1 MAAPFVPR
9 ADSGGRTTAPD
20 VNNDD
25 SAIQRLLSPLRTSG
39 NFCRRHLPLDAA
51 RGPEWR
57 ESESVSLSSLA
68 RLCKAA
74 RECARKPWGAVSGI
88 TQGPGPP
95 DKLPRPSFPFCQ
107 RARSATC
114 AGQTKVAM
122 RRNSFGCIVTEFAA
136 ADFPR
141 QPIFRQVALPS
152 SPPPGHP
159 PAAAQQA
166 AAAAGSCPELPW
178 AAPRLAKRCRARPP
192 AAAALLAGGSHV
204 RARTPQQLPARRRL
218 MRAATAPR
226 GRSGRRLQRPPRA
239 RAGRHYLRRRFQRGQ
254 HRLQRVQQ
262 LQLVLLRRR
271 RIRTRAAG
279 TQAGGTTSAARRVR
293 AQATA
298 SGTASSAAR
307 TASSGSRSA
316 GASGAASAGALWV
329 PPGAAVP
336 RRRDAM

>member
-9 ADSGGRTTAPD
+9 ADSGGQTTAPD

-178 AAPRLAKRCRARPP
+178 AAPRLANFGQSGAALVRPPPPHCSPGAAMCERVRRTSCRPAAASCAPPPPREAGPDGGSNALRERAQAATTSGVASSAASTASSESSSSSSSSSATAGLARARP
-192 AAAALLAGGSHV
+192 G
-204 RARTPQQLPARRRL
+204 
-218 MRAATAPR
+218 
-226 GRSGRRLQRPPRA
+226 PP
-239 RAGRHYLRRRFQRGQ
+239 
-254 HRLQRVQQ
+254 
-262 LQLVLLRRR
+262 
-271 RIRTRAAG
+271 
-279 TQAGGTTSAARRVR
+279 AGGTASAARRVR
-293 AQATA
+293 AQVTA
-298 SGTASSAAR
+298 SCTASSAAR
-307 TASSGSRSA
+307 IASSGSRSA
-316 GASGAASAGALWV
+316 GASGAASAGAASA
-329 PPGAAVP
+329 GAL
-336 RRRDAM
+336 